1 MGRADA
7 IWLFLFE
14 THMTF
19 LKSFS
24 KLARIVVAGCAFAAT
39 AGAYAAYPDHPVTIV
54 VPYSPG
60 GAADAVAR
68 VVASRLSVKLGTG
81 VIVDNK
87 PGASG
92 TIGAGYVAKAA
103 PDGYTVLYEATPH
116 SINPHLFGKMPYA
129 PDALEPLSE
138 VLEIPNVLIVRPQSP
153 FKTVQ
158 DLVAQAKAHPG
169 RVNFASGG
177 SGTVQR
183 MAAEMFRQKLNLDM
197 VHVPYKSGGPA
208 ITDVMSG
215 QVDFMFGTIAATAPL
230 VNSGKLRALAISAPK
245 RSELLPNVPTV
256 AETVIPGFEAVEWHG
271 MFVPKG
277 TPAPLVDKLHQA
289 LADVLQEPE
298 VKQRFAALG
307 ATPIGSTPAEFGA
320 YLKKEDAKWGE
331 VVRKGKITLD

>member
-1 MGRADA
+1 MN
-7 IWLFLFE
+7 
-14 THMTF
+14 F
-19 LKSFS
+19 LKSS
-24 KLARIVVAGCAFAAT
+24 ATLARIVVAGCAFAAA
-39 AGAYAAYPDHPVTIV
+39 AGAHAAYPDRPITIV

-68 VVASRLSVKLGTG
+68 VVASRLSAKLNTG

-92 TIGAGYVAKAA
+92 TIGAGYVAKAQ

-116 SINPHLFGKMPYA
+116 SINPHLFSHMPYA

-158 DLVAQAKAHPG
+158 DLVTQTKAHPG

-277 TPAPLVDKLHQA
+277 TPAVVVDKLHQA
-289 LADVLQEPE
+289 LAEVLKEDD

-307 ATPIGSTPAEFGA
+307 ATPIGSTPAEFAA

-331 VVRKGKITLD
+331 VVRKGRITLD

>member
-1 MGRADA
+1 MSHRPSRRTLLAA
-7 IWLFLFE
+7 AVALAAAAPLA
-14 THMTF
+14 
-19 LKSFS
+19 SFAQDSFPS
-24 KLARIVVAGCAFAAT
+24 KPI
-39 AGAYAAYPDHPVTIV
+39 TIV
-54 VPYSPG
+54 VPYPPG
-60 GAADAVAR
+60 GSNDVFAR
-68 VVASRLSVKLGTG
+68 VIAKEMGEILKQS

-116 SINPHLFGKMPYA
+116 SINPHLFSKMPYA

-138 VLEIPNVLIVRPQSP
+138 VLEIPNVLIVRADSP
-153 FKTVQ
+153 FKSVGE
-158 DLVAQAKAHPG
+158 LVAQAKARAG
-169 RVNFASGG
+169 KINFASGG

-183 MAAEMFRQKLNLDM
+183 MAAEMFRQQLNLDM

-230 VNSGKLRALAISAPK
+230 VTSGKLRALAISAPK
-245 RSELLPNVPTV
+245 RSERLPNVPTV

-277 TPAPLVDKLHQA
+277 TPAPVVDKLHQA
-289 LADVLQEPE
+289 LAEVLQEPE

-307 ATPIGSTPAEFGA
+307 AQPIGSTPAEFAA

-331 VVRKGKITLD
+331 VVRKGKISLD

>member
-1 MGRADA
+1 M
-7 IWLFLFE
+7 I
-14 THMTF
+14 F
-19 LKSFS
+19 LKSCT
-24 KLARIVVAGCAFAAT
+24 KLARVLAAGCAFAAV
-39 AGAYAAYPDHPVTIV
+39 AAQAAYPEHPITIV

-68 VVASRLSVKLGTG
+68 VVASHLSTRLGTG

-92 TIGAGYVAKAA
+92 TIGAGYVAKAQ

-116 SINPHLFGKMPYA
+116 SINPHLFSKMPYT

-183 MAAEMFRQKLNLDM
+183 MAAEMFRQKLSLDM

-245 RSELLPNVPTV
+245 RSERLPNVPTV

-277 TPAPLVDKLHQA
+277 TPAPVVDKLHQA

-307 ATPIGSTPAEFGA
+307 ATPIGSTPAAFA
-320 YLKKEDAKWGE
+320 AFLKKEDAKWGE
-331 VVRKGKITLD
+331 VVSKGRITLD